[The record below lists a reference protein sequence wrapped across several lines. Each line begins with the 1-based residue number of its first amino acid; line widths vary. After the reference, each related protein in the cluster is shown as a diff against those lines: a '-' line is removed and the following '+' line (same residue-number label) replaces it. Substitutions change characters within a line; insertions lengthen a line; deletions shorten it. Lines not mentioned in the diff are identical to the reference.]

1 MCRVVPW
8 VLISTKFANKGRKGG
23 RVVGNSRFLWVVASS
38 EMACPRQANSSLPRL
53 QIASRL
59 AINSGAG
66 WARQRGRVRRSLAS
80 EGRMRKKR
88 EREDL
93 LLEIGKKF

>member
-1 MCRVVPW
+1 MCEVVPW
-8 VLISTKFANKGRKGG
+8 VLISPKFANKGRPGG
-23 RVVGNSRFLWVVASS
+23 VGCREFAIFMGSGKLRNGLSAPSHAS
-38 EMACPRQANSSLPRL
+38 PPRL

-66 WARQRGRVRRSLAS
+66 WARQRGRVRRSLAT